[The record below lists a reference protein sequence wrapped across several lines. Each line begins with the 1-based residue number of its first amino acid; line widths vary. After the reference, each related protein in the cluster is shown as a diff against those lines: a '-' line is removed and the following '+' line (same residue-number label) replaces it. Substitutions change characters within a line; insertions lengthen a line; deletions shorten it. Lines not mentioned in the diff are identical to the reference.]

1 MTGYVG
7 HGLPF
12 VEAINTGE
20 AYVAYVRKHILEPIG
35 LGDINV
41 VPTGPKPYTRYYPDW
56 SDPGESYG
64 DPTDDTAMLRTGA
77 GYWFMSAKEYAR
89 FIASL
94 RNGLIVSAE
103 SFALMKPD
111 SWRAVQDVYRGLGM
125 YGRDSA
131 HGRYWNHNGGMGKD
145 FGRAYADWMI
155 FPNGVTVV
163 ILVNSGL
170 WGKPPQDVVE
180 DAFNTAYV

>member
-1 MTGYVG
+1 
-7 HGLPF
+7 
-12 VEAINTGE
+12 
-20 AYVAYVRKHILEPIG
+20 
-35 LGDINV
+35 
-41 VPTGPKPYTRYYPDW
+41 
-56 SDPGESYG
+56 
-64 DPTDDTAMLRTGA
+64 
-77 GYWFMSAKEYAR
+77 
-89 FIASL
+89 
-94 RNGLIVSAE
+94 
-103 SFALMKPD
+103 
-111 SWRAVQDVYRGLGM
+111 M

-131 HGRYWNHNGGMGKD
+131 HGRYWNHNGGMGQD